1 MYPKKTHNVKKSKRV
16 DWRVS
21 IVFLAT
27 VFLPI
32 PGISL
37 ESDRSKI
44 MRIRAN
50 SVTINDKSGV
60 SKYSGRVVI
69 VQGSMKITADRLK
82 VIYDKNKQLEKII
95 AFGRPS
101 TYKQRPNIRKKE
113 VYARANRMDYF
124 AKKNELLMRKNASF
138 TQGVSVFKGHK
149 IRYNIKTDYVEASSN
164 KSSRQKSG
172 SDSKGR
178 VNIIFDSAT
187 DNKIQ
192 KDKKNEKK

>member
-1 MYPKKTHNVKKSKRV
+1 MYPKKAHNVKKNKLI
-16 DWRVS
+16 DWLLSSVL
-21 IVFLAT
+21 LAT

-82 VIYDKNKQLEKII
+82 VIYDKNKKLEKII

-101 TYKQRPNIRKKE
+101 TYKQRPSIRKKE

-124 AKKNELLMRKNASF
+124 AKTNELLMKKNASF
-138 TQGVSVFKGHK
+138 TQGVSVFEGHK
-149 IRYNIKTDYVEASSN
+149 IRYNIKTDYVEASSS

-187 DNKIQ
+187 DKIQ